1 MFGKIIIP
9 ICIIGISQAV
19 LIDQT
24 MQKHEQDKENPHGW
38 QMVKTYHPPKSTYMY
53 RYEPFAYPK
62 YEFEYSV
69 SDKKTGDHKHHHETR
84 DGDRVRGEYSLVE
97 SDGSLRKVQYHA
109 DDHNGFNAV
118 VSKTVNKHG
127 DHAVSVTD
135 HTRFFYPVGHGI
147 KINHYFP
154 GKNYQYMELK
164 ENNNE
169 RKPVHEEREP
179 EVVKDE
185 EPTKMVLINSAE
197 NVMLVEEPVQETTP
211 LPKAEVVDTVQVVP
225 AMVSVIAPNSEND
238 KDSNEISTATDV
250 KKIEEPPKEP
260 STPVEDQTPKEDQPL
275 DSDVASSFYHS
286 RMYYVGF

>member
-1 MFGKIIIP
+1 MFGKIFIP

-19 LIDQT
+19 LIDQK
-24 MQKHEQDKENPHGW
+24 QEQDKENSHGW

-53 RYEPFAYPK
+53 KYEPFAYPK

-127 DHAVSVTD
+127 DHAVSVMD

-154 GKNYQYMELK
+154 GKNYQYQQMEQK

-169 RKPVHEEREP
+169 KKPVHEERESD
-179 EVVKDE
+179 VIKDE
-185 EPTKMVLINSAE
+185 EPTKMMLINSADK
-197 NVMLVEEPVQETTP
+197 VMLVEEPIQETTP
-211 LPKAEVVDTVQVVP
+211 LPKADVVETVQVVP
-225 AMVSVIAPNSEND
+225 AMVSVITPNPENE
-238 KDSNEISTATDV
+238 KINNEISMTDV
-250 KKIEEPPKEP
+250 KKTEESAKEP
-260 STPVEDQTPKEDQPL
+260 SATTEDQVPKEDQPL
-275 DSDVASSFYHS
+275 DSEVASSFYHS
-286 RMYYVGF
+286 RIYYVGF